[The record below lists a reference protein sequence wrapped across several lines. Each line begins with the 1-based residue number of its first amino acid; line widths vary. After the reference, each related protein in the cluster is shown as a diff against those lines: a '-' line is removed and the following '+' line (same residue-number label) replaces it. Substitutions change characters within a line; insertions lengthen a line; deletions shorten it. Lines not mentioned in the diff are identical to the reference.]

1 MKKVFLTLLG
11 LFAFL
16 AIAGYWFF
24 KLPVFGALP
33 DSEDYQRF
41 AQSQAF
47 NQQTLEFENRL
58 PHLINELR
66 NEASMS
72 EFLVEWFRTREDG
85 MPEKPLPEVKFDF
98 DRFTQAS
105 KAPKIIW
112 LGHSSF
118 LMNVS
123 ETIILIDPV
132 FSPTAAPV
140 NFTAKRFQPPVM
152 SLQELPRIDVVLISH
167 DHYDHLDM
175 KSVKFFKNSDT
186 EFITPLGVGLHL
198 NRWGIDSSRITER
211 DWWESY
217 STHGIEFTAVPAQHF
232 SGRDGFYNNR
242 TLWASW
248 VLADPTT
255 KMYFS
260 GDSGYDTHFLEIGK
274 RLGPFDIA
282 LMENGQYDKGW
293 RAVHMMPVETLQAFK
308 DVNAKRLLPI
318 HWGMFE
324 LAFHTWYDPVVTL
337 NELAEAEGIELIT
350 PVIGEIFV
358 LDATSQSTKWW
369 QGLTETR

>member
-1 MKKVFLTLLG
+1 MKKFFLSLLIF
-11 LFAFL
+11 FALL
-16 AIAGYWFF
+16 AVAGYLFF
-24 KLPVFGALP
+24 KLPVFGAHP
-33 DSEDYQRF
+33 DAEDYQRF

-47 NQQTLEFENRL
+47 NQETSEFENRR

-66 NEASMS
+66 EEADMT

-85 MPEKPLPEVKFDF
+85 TPAEPLPEVKFDH
-98 DRFTQAS
+98 DRFMQPS

-112 LGHSSF
+112 LGHSTF

-132 FSPTAAPV
+132 FSSTAAPV
-140 NFTAKRFQPPVM
+140 NFTAKRFQPPVV
-152 SLQELPRIDVVLISH
+152 SLQELPNIDVVLISH

-175 KSVKFFKNSDT
+175 KSVKYFKDSET

-198 NRWGIDSSRITER
+198 NRWGINSSRITER

-217 STHGIEFTAVPAQHF
+217 STRGIEFTAVPAQHF

-248 VLADPTT
+248 VLADPTI
-255 KMYFS
+255 KMYYS

-282 LMENGQYDKGW
+282 FMENGQYDKGW
-293 RAVHMMPVETLQAFK
+293 PAVHMMPDETLQAFK
-308 DVNAKRLLPI
+308 DVNAKQLLPI

-324 LAFHTWYDPVVTL
+324 LAFHTWYDPIVTL
-337 NELAEAEGIELIT
+337 NELAQEEGIELVT
-350 PVIGEIFV
+350 PVIGEVFI
-358 LDATSQSTKWW
+358 LDGTARSTKWW
-369 QGLTETR
+369 QGIAGTR